1 MDAMPTNSEISE
13 IAALA
18 ANQLFWQAK
27 VTEAELLLKDA
38 ADRLRQVQEIDLP
51 NAMAQAGVSSITLPS
66 GEKVSIKEDIFAS
79 IPKNELYHEA
89 LDWLRE
95 HGFGDVIKNAVTVS
109 FGKGEDEQ
117 ADELLRILA
126 EHHWRQMA
134 DQKMSVHPQT
144 LKALIKE
151 QLAKGTNVPFELF
164 GVVPFTKAIIK

>member
-18 ANQLFWQAK
+18 ANQLFWQKK
-27 VTEAELLLKDA
+27 VTEAELLLKDV

-79 IPKNELYHEA
+79 IPKDRLDQA
-89 LDWLRE
+89 LGWLRNQ
-95 HGFGDVIKNAVTVS
+95 GLGDVIKNAVTVA

-117 ADELLRILA
+117 ANELLRILT
-126 EHHWRQMA
+126 EHHWRQLA